1 MTPVEPLGAPQLAR
15 IQRRTVATL
24 AGGQVLGGIG
34 FGATVSLGALLAADV
49 SGADEFSGLAVAS
62 STLGSALL
70 AIPLARAAQRRGRR
84 VALTL
89 GMALALVGVIVVIAA
104 AGVRSFPLVL
114 VGFALTGVGQTV
126 NLQSRFAATDLA
138 ADATRGRDLS
148 LVVWATTIGSVSGPN
163 LLGAGEWIGERI
175 GMPPLT
181 GPFLFSLLAQVLV
194 IVLYLVAL
202 RPDPL
207 LLARQRDASAAGALV
222 DRPDQPRVA
231 RFAILAVAGSHGVMA
246 SVMSMT
252 PVHLGHHGASLQ
264 VVGLT
269 ISLHVAGMYALSP
282 VFGILA
288 DRVGR
293 VRTVLGGQAL
303 LVAALLVASFGQDD
317 TMLVTVGLVLL
328 GLGWSAST
336 VAGSALLAEA
346 TAPPLRTR
354 RQGRSDLAMSLA
366 GSLGAVAAGAILGQI
381 GYGGL
386 ALVALAVVV
395 AIVLLSPAGRLR

>member
-1 MTPVEPLGAPQLAR
+1 MSAPGARDAAQLAR

-24 AGGQVLGGIG
+24 AGGQILGGIA
-34 FGATVSLGALLAADV
+34 FGATVSLGALLAADL
-49 SGADEFSGLAVAS
+49 SGVDELSGLAVAS

-70 AIPLARAAQRRGRR
+70 AIPLARAAQQRGRR

-89 GMALALVGVIVVIAA
+89 GMALAFVGVVVVIAA
-104 AGVRSFPLVL
+104 AGLRSFPLLL

-163 LLGAGEWIGERI
+163 LLGAGEWLGERV

-181 GPFLFSLLAQVLV
+181 GPFLFSLVAQVLV
-194 IVLYLVAL
+194 IALYLVAL

-207 LLARQRDASAAGALV
+207 LVARDRDAVAAGAV
-222 DRPDQPRVA
+222 ADRPDHPRTA
-231 RFAILAVAGSHGVMA
+231 RYAMFAVAGSHGVMA
-246 SVMSMT
+246 AVMSMT

-264 VVGLT
+264 VIGLT

-293 VRTVLGGQAL
+293 VPTILAGQAL
-303 LVAALLVASFGQDD
+303 FVASLVVASVGQDD
-317 TMLVTVGLVLL
+317 TTLVTVSLVLL
-328 GLGWSAST
+328 GLGWSAAT

-386 ALVALAVVV
+386 ALVALVIVV
-395 AIVLLSPAGRLR
+395 AIALLSPAGRLR